1 MLNCHHTNNS
11 GFALCVVSLGC
22 GVSLGLFDKRAARL
36 TSREE
41 KGSGLYTVQHIA
53 CVDTACSA
61 KTSLS
66 EMVN

>member
-36 TSREE
+36 TDREE
-41 KGSGLYTVQHIA
+41 KGSGLYTMQHVLILH
-53 CVDTACSA
+53 V
-61 KTSLS
+61 
-66 EMVN
+66 